1 MLPHEFGHFV
11 SPGQDSP
18 DDELTE
24 REVEGLGQAGLVVG
38 RPLMGGRGDDTV
50 GCQGRHEGRYL
61 VDGKISNFGGST
73 AQWLTHLLLLP
84 DPEATGSFPNIPEI
98 FLMQTNLS
106 FIRDKCC
113 RLEMCLHLIEPN
125 FRVTEDL
132 MLYLGYL

>member
-11 SPGQDSP
+11 SPGEDSP

-61 VDGKISNFGGST
+61 VDGKISNFGGQHSSMVN
-73 AQWLTHLLLLP
+73 THALASGHRCSRF
-84 DPEATGSFPNIPEI
+84 DS
-98 FLMQTNLS
+98 QHS
-106 FIRDKCC
+106 R
-113 RLEMCLHLIEPN
+113 N
-125 FRVTEDL
+125 FSNADQPFFHP
-132 MLYLGYL
+132 G